1 VKNQFN
7 HGSDNMR
14 PVNSLCIA
22 CDFFVARRTLPALR
36 LAMTRKK
43 RAPQN
48 ITVEFFEK
56 TKTIPTFAAPFY
68 TGKTLKQSKI
78 MQQYETVIILT
89 PLLSEETA
97 KEAIAKYSKILTDG
111 GAEIVQED
119 NWGLKKLAYPI
130 QKKNSGYYHLTEYR
144 APGDLINKLEIEF
157 RRDERVLRFLT
168 IALDKH
174 AIAYNEKKRS
184 GAFNQKKTVKAEEA
198 AK

>member
-1 VKNQFN
+1 
-7 HGSDNMR
+7 
-14 PVNSLCIA
+14 
-22 CDFFVARRTLPALR
+22 
-36 LAMTRKK
+36 
-43 RAPQN
+43 
-48 ITVEFFEK
+48 
-56 TKTIPTFAAPFY
+56 
-68 TGKTLKQSKI
+68 
-78 MQQYETVIILT
+78 MQQYETVIVLT

-97 KEAIAKYSKILTDG
+97 KEAIAKYSKLLTDG

-130 QKKNSGYYHLTEYR
+130 QKKTTGYYHLTEYK

-174 AIAYNEKKRS
+174 ATAYNEKKRS